1 MKSWEQYEQEKKQR
15 ELKQLE
21 YLANRPDTDLDI

>member
-1 MKSWEQYEQEKKQR
+1 MKSWDDYEKEKKQK

-21 YLANRPDTDLDI
+21 YLANRPDTDLEI